1 MTENLEKHKKL
12 IRALIKQAQKLPHS
26 DKKAFENLKK
36 RTRMILKE
44 IPAVKEFASSLLNI
58 EIDLPSWEFP
68 IQDEIDEK
76 WKLAVGKIT
85 VPLEL
90 ALEKLELFG
99 DETFKMTELSD
110 KIFIV
115 HGHDKEMKES
125 VTRTVEKLGL
135 KTIIL
140 HEQPDK
146 GRTII
151 QKFKDYSDVGFAIVL
166 LSPDDEGRPLEGRSE
181 LRTRARQNVIF
192 ELGFF
197 IGKLDQERVFIIY
210 KEHGDFEFPS
220 DYSGVL
226 YTPYDD
232 AKRWQ
237 YKIVEELQ
245 AAGYVVDANK
255 LTKK

>member
-1 MTENLEKHKKL
+1 MTENLEKQKEL
-12 IRALIKQAQKLPHS
+12 IGTLIEQAQKLPLN
-26 DKKAFENLKK
+26 DKRAFDKLRKKA
-36 RTRMILKE
+36 RMILMN
-44 IPAVKEFASSLLNI
+44 IPAVKEFAGSLLNI

-68 IQDEIDEK
+68 IQNIIGEN
-76 WKLAVGKIT
+76 WKLAVSKVT
-85 VPLEL
+85 DPLEL

-99 DETFKMTELSD
+99 DEIPKRAELSD

-125 VTRTVEKLGL
+125 VARTLEKLGL

-146 GRTII
+146 SRTII
-151 QKFKDYSDVGFAIVL
+151 QKFKAYADVGFAIVL
-166 LSPDDEGRPLEGRSE
+166 LSPDDEGRSLEEGSE
-181 LRTRARQNVIF
+181 FRPRARQNVIL

-197 IGKLDQERVFIIY
+197 IGKLDQERVLVIHN
-210 KEHGDFEFPS
+210 EHKNFEFPS
-220 DYSGVL
+220 DYAGVL

-232 AKRWQ
+232 AGRWQ

-245 AAGYVVDANK
+245 AAGYFVDANK

>member
-1 MTENLEKHKKL
+1 MTENLEEHKKL
-12 IRALIKQAQKLPHS
+12 IRTLIKQAQKLHHS
-26 DKKAFENLKK
+26 DKEAFDKL
-36 RTRMILKE
+36 RQRARMILKE
-44 IPAVKEFASSLLNI
+44 ILAVKEFASSLLNI

-76 WKLAVGKIT
+76 WKLAVGKLT
-85 VPLEL
+85 APLEL

-99 DETFKMTELSD
+99 DESFKRTQLSD

-115 HGHDKEMKES
+115 HGHDKEMKEC
-125 VTRTVEKLGL
+125 VARTLEKLGL
-135 KTIIL
+135 DTIIL

-166 LSPDDEGRPLEGRSE
+166 LSPDDEGRSLKVRSK
-181 LRTRARQNVIF
+181 LRPRARQNVIF

-197 IGKLDQERVFIIY
+197 IGKLDQKRVLIIH
-210 KEHGDFEFPS
+210 KEHKDFEFPS
-220 DYSGVL
+220 DNAGVL

-232 AKRWQ
+232 AGKWQ

-245 AAGYVVDANK
+245 AAGYSVDANK